1 MRLHTSAV
9 VIGLFL
15 SSSSGTATPSGD
27 ISGSQSH
34 YQQPLQY
41 DVEQQQHNSMWHE
54 PPAWA
59 AAYGNDN
66 VGRRLED
73 TCPYVPSLYDS
84 TTIMSRIGAG
94 SPGLGPDGL
103 DSCVAPGGRY
113 LTGGPDDV
121 GGSSDGRYLMGMG
134 GGDDSCDPC
143 FFPECGPNGFN
154 KFANATGLTDNM
166 DGTYTYSF
174 NVLGGD
180 QPAVSHGE

>member
-1 MRLHTSAV
+1 MRLNISAV
-9 VIGLFL
+9 ALGLIV
-15 SSSSGTATPSGD
+15 SVSCGTATPSDDASRPTRTSTG
-27 ISGSQSH
+27 
-34 YQQPLQY
+34 YQQQY
-41 DVEQQQHNSMWHE
+41 DQSDPIWHE

-59 AAYGNDN
+59 AARDNDN
-66 VGRRLED
+66 DGAIRRLES
-73 TCPYVPSLYDS
+73 TCPFDPSPYDS
-84 TTIMSRIGAG
+84 TTIMAKIGAG

-174 NVLGGD
+174 NITGGAM
-180 QPAVSHGE
+180 PAISHSE